1 MRGSEA
7 VRAVAG
13 QAVENMN
20 LPRNAVK
27 GGWEGLTFRRL
38 FWLLLVE
45 VRELAGALWRLSR
58 LRAELRRH
66 ERAGASGWLDRI
78 AYLAERDQLREE
90 IEKARRA
97 VKHEAGDVVAFAAM
111 ISDRI

>member
-1 MRGSEA
+1 MRGSDA
-7 VRAVAG
+7 VQAVAG

-27 GGWEGLTFRRL
+27 GSWEGFALRRL

-45 VRELAGALWRLSR
+45 VRELAAALWRLSR
-58 LRAELRRH
+58 VRADLRRL
-66 ERAGASGWLDRI
+66 ERSGGLAGDRCG
-78 AYLAERDQLREE
+78 YLAERDRLRAE
-90 IEKARRA
+90 IEKARQA

-111 ISDRI
+111 IFDRI

>member
-27 GGWEGLTFRRL
+27 GGWEGLTPRRL

-45 VRELAGALWRLSR
+45 VRELAGALWRLYLLRDKLRQTVRSERRAWDRCAYRADRDR
-58 LRAELRRH
+58 LRA
-66 ERAGASGWLDRI
+66 
-78 AYLAERDQLREE
+78 E
-90 IEKARRA
+90 IEKARQA

-111 ISDRI
+111 IFDRI

>member
-7 VRAVAG
+7 VQAVAG

-27 GGWEGLTFRRL
+27 GGWEGLTLRRL
-38 FWLLLVE
+38 FWFLLAE

-58 LRAELRRH
+58 LRSELH
-66 ERAGASGWLDRI
+66 QLEREERLAWDRC
-78 AYLAERDQLREE
+78 AYLADRDRLRAE
-90 IEKARRA
+90 IEKARQA

-111 ISDRI
+111 IFDRI